1 MKIDTLQVKC
11 RTNSHQVKVTRVLER
26 TCRDQEKVIEQLEGM
41 LQGTH
46 IDQNT
51 FQNRPGTFQ
60 NRRALLPPPATDTA
74 LAVPKLEPVFLGNS
88 ADSDSFENIPAETS
102 IKLKVR
108 ALENQLKFSQQAHQ
122 DEMTRLAADKMDLQ
136 LHLARLRR

>member
-11 RTNSHQVKVTRVLER
+11 CTNSLQVKVTRVLER

-46 IDQNT
+46 IDH
-51 FQNRPGTFQ
+51 NRPGTFQ
-60 NRRALLPPPATDTA
+60 NRRALLPPPPPASDTA

-102 IKLKVR
+102 LKLKVR